1 MFSKP
6 TRNHITIILEQIGA
20 VGVVLITGAF
30 SLVFD
35 LVAELRRGVSLS
47 ELLRYSAAGRIP
59 APVNII
65 VALLLIVLV
74 VWLILRWSK
83 TVFYIDSGYLV
94 VEKRTLMHR
103 TSRLP
108 LNSIS
113 TVNIERSLFERIVGT
128 AKIKLDINS
137 AATANKTDFIF
148 VLPLAKAKAFERE
161 LTHQPTV
168 QVEDSQPAAR
178 RVVCSFTVGQVV
190 RDVIFG
196 QPIVQILIFFALLA
210 LGVPVDKLA
219 LSSDALYSVLPAA
232 ALAVLS
238 WGAGIVAQ
246 FMSAYGFKVERDDNS
261 FFITSG
267 LLKKKQYVFDKN
279 KVNAVIVR
287 RPLLARFFGYYRA
300 EVAVVG
306 LGNDK
311 HETPQIC
318 LLVKKQEL
326 DRILGECAPD
336 FSCSAELVKSH
347 KAGIAASLCFYLL
360 LSCVVAVAVLRVHIL
375 LSVAAVLLG
384 AVFAVF
390 SYRAKTLAAD
400 DNVFSY
406 SRGLF
411 SVTQGYFKYD
421 SIQTAGYKTNMFF
434 SRKGIGKIRISILS
448 SGSVSL
454 HTTGWFDKNHYESL
468 MNKLGY

>member
-30 SLVFD
+30 SLLFD
-35 LVAELRRGVSLS
+35 LVAELRRGVSFS
-47 ELLRYSAAGRIP
+47 ELLRYSAVGRIP
-59 APVNII
+59 APVNIV

-74 VWLILRWSK
+74 VWLILRWSR
-83 TVFYIDSGYLV
+83 TVFYIESGYLI

-103 TSRLP
+103 SSRLP
-108 LNSIS
+108 LSSIS
-113 TVNIERSLFERIVGT
+113 TVNLERSLFERIVGT

-148 VLPLAKAKAFERE
+148 VLPLAKAKAFEQE
-161 LTHQPTV
+161 LTHQQND
-168 QVEDSQPAAR
+168 QVEDSHSASR
-178 RVVCSFTVGQVV
+178 RLVCSFTVSQVI
-190 RDVIFG
+190 RDVILG

-210 LGVPVDKLA
+210 LGIPVDKLT
-219 LSSDALYSVLPAA
+219 LSSEALYNFLPAA
-232 ALAVLS
+232 ALAFLS

-300 EVAVVG
+300 DVAVVG

-326 DRILGECAPD
+326 DRILSECAPD
-336 FSCSAELVKSH
+336 FMCSAELVKSH
-347 KAGIAASLCFYLL
+347 KAGLVASLGFYLL
-360 LSCVVAVAVLRVHIL
+360 LSSVVAVAVFRVHFL
-375 LSVAAVLLG
+375 LSIAAVLLG
-384 AVFAVF
+384 TVFAVL
-390 SYRAKTLAAD
+390 SYHSKKLAAD
-400 DNVFSY
+400 DKVFSY

-411 SVTQGYFKYD
+411 TVTQGYFRYNG
-421 SIQTAGYKTNMFF
+421 IQTAGYKTNILFLN
-434 SRKGIGKIRISILS
+434 KDAGKIRISILS
-448 SGSVSL
+448 SSTVSL

-468 MNKLGY
+468 VNKLGY